1 MNEDNGTEKYSDVP
15 AIADDRIIEIAQQAE
30 RRIEAISKIK
40 KMALRVTGYY
50 DWTDQGGRPYMQVSG
65 AEKVARLF
73 GVSWRIDEP
82 VLQWEEDGHFSYTYK
97 GYFSMGTTE
106 IEAIGTR
113 ASRDPFFS
121 VKKETAI
128 PPSEIDK
135 GDVKK
140 AAYTNCIGNG
150 VSRILGIRNLTWED
164 LEGAGIDRTKISRIG
179 YKQGSAD
186 PNAPATLPN
195 YGDHAGKPVNDPS
208 VPIGSLRYYLSGLE
222 KSIAD
227 PTKEKYKVRNEVLR
241 GALKAEIE
249 RRDAEAK
256 QKEGVSPGSVTNG
269 ENMQR
274 NFEEE
279 LKSASSIEEIESIWN
294 AVETSN
300 PKGPEKVKLRR
311 IMDIQAVEI
320 KKNMQASLV

>member
-1 MNEDNGTEKYSDVP
+1 MSEDKGIEKYGAIP
-15 AIADDRIIEIAQQAE
+15 AIADDRIMEIAQQAE
-30 RRIEAISKIK
+30 RRIEAINKIK
-40 KMALRVTGYY
+40 RISLRVTGYY
-50 DWTDQGGRPYMQVSG
+50 DWTDQGGKPYMQVSG

-82 VLQWEEDGHFSYTYK
+82 ALQWEDDGHFSYTYK
-97 GYFSMGTTE
+97 GYFSMGATE

-113 ASRDPFFS
+113 SSRDPFFS

-128 PPSEIDK
+128 PPGEIDK

-164 LEGAGIDRTKISRIG
+164 LEGVGIDRSKISKIG

-208 VPIGSLRYYLSGLE
+208 VPIGSLKYYLLGLE

-227 PTKEKYKVRNEVLR
+227 PTKEKYKARNGVLID
-241 GALKAEIE
+241 ALKAEIKS
-249 RRDAEAK
+249 RDAEGK
-256 QKEGVSPGSVTNG
+256 QKEEASPNSAAND
-269 ENMQR
+269 ENIHR
-274 NFEEE
+274 NFEVE
-279 LKSASSIEEIESIWN
+279 LKSASSVEEIESIWN
-294 AVETSN
+294 TIETFN
-300 PKGPEKVKLRR
+300 PKGPEKVKLRK
-311 IMDIQAVEI
+311 IMDIRAVEI
-320 KKNMQASLV
+320 KKNMHS